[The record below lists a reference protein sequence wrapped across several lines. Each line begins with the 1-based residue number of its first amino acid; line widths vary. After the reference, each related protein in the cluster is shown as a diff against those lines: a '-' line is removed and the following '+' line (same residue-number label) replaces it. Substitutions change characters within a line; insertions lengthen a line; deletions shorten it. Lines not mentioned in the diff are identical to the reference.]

1 MHKTLA
7 TLAILL
13 LSSLIALGQPS
24 LSPKRIVYNGD
35 TGIFFIRS
43 QEVALLQ
50 LLKKS
55 EGYKK
60 EAERL
65 LQYQINCDLQMDKE
79 RKAYD
84 TLYVKFGEMTGLAKE
99 YKKKYEDEWGLH
111 QITKKQLSDEVDSKL
126 RWRKTAIWLG
136 IGDLALGGVVFYFI
150 KH

>member
-1 MHKTLA
+1 MT
-7 TLAILL
+7 
-13 LSSLIALGQPS
+13 ALGQPS

-50 LLKKS
+50 LIKRG

-60 EAERL
+60 ESERL
-65 LQYQINCDLQMDKE
+65 LQYQINCDTQLDKE

-84 TLYVKFGEMTGLAKE
+84 TLYTKFVEVTDLAGEYQA
-99 YKKKYEDEWGLH
+99 KYEREWGLH
-111 QITKKQLSDEVDSKL
+111 QLTKKELSDEVDRKI
-126 RWRKTAIWLG
+126 RWRKTALWLG
-136 IGDLALGGVVFYFI
+136 VGDLALGGAILYLV